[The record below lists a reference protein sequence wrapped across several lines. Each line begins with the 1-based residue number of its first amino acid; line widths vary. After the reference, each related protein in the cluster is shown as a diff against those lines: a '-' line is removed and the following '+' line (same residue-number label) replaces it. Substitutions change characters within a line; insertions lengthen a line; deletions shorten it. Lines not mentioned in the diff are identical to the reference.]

1 MPEHVS
7 HEREVAARGEVG
19 HVRLG
24 RHVVEPDVGA
34 DGEVGRVE
42 GADDGERVGP
52 RRVIR
57 VDE

>member
-7 HEREVAARGEVG
+7 HEREVTARGEVG

-34 DGEVGRVE
+34 DGEVGR
-42 GADDGERVGP
+42 P
-52 RRVIR
+52 RLAAWKARMMASESGR
-57 VDE
+57 DE